1 MEKRGLGKTGIDV
14 SEISFGTVS
23 LGMPYGIGVNGK
35 EDMISEKDAIKL
47 LQSAL
52 DKGIN
57 FFDTARE
64 YGVSEERIGKAFK
77 DRRQE
82 VIIATKCVHL
92 CNNNGQLPP
101 DNELKKVMEN
111 SMNTS
116 LSALQTEYVDVY
128 MMHDGNINTI
138 TSEAVAKTL
147 SRFKEKGQARLTGI
161 STYNFEETLKAIE
174 SGVWDVIQLAYNL
187 MDQSQGELFSLAE
200 QKGVG
205 IVVHSVL
212 FKGILTDRGSNLH
225 PELKAVEKHKEIYN
239 ELLSND
245 ISTLSDLATK
255 FVLSNKEV
263 SSVLVGID
271 KPGYLQSALEVA
283 DGNYFDEKMLNRAK
297 QLAYPKPEFLDLPM
311 WDKKGWLT

>member
-1 MEKRGLGKTGIDV
+1 MNKIFLGKTGIQV
-14 SEISFGTVS
+14 SEVSFGTVS
-23 LGMPYGIGVNGK
+23 LGIPYGIGISGK
-35 EDMISEKDAIKL
+35 EDMISEKDAVKL

-82 VIIATKCVHL
+82 VIIATKCAHL

-101 DNELKKVMEN
+101 DDELKKVMEN
-111 SMNTS
+111 SMNAS
-116 LSALQTEYVDVY
+116 LSALQTDYVDVY

-138 TSEAVAKTL
+138 TSEAVAKML
-147 SRFKEKGQARLTGI
+147 SGFKEKGLARATGI
-161 STYNFEETLKAIE
+161 STYTVEETKSAIE
-174 SGVWDVIQLAYNL
+174 SGIWDVIQLAYNL
-187 MDQSQGELFSLAE
+187 MDQSQGELFNLAE

-205 IVVHSVL
+205 IVVRSVL
-212 FKGILTDRGSNLH
+212 FKGILTDRGGNLH
-225 PELKAVEKHKEIYN
+225 PELNAVGKHREAYQ
-239 ELLSND
+239 ELLTKD
-245 ISTLSDLATK
+245 IPSLSDLATK

-271 KPGYLQSALEVA
+271 KPEYLQSALDVA
-283 DGNYFDEKMLNRAK
+283 DGNYLDEKMLNRAR
-297 QLAYPKPEFLDLPM
+297 QLAYPNPEFLDLQM
-311 WDKKGWLT
+311 WDRKGWLT